1 MKSID
6 KVAATPVF
14 EDCKR
19 GELEQGLKR
28 FWAKRRGSSSGS
40 RQKKTW
46 KWITKFEQTNEN
58 NR

>member
-6 KVAATPVF
+6 KVASTPVF

-19 GELEQGLKR
+19 GEIERGLKT
-28 FWAKRRGSSSGS
+28 FWDKRQGNTKSNR
-40 RQKKTW
+40 RKTW
-46 KWITKFEQTNEN
+46 KWITKFDDSKNEN